1 MNAPYQIR
9 LTGRASR
16 LLQLLM
22 DFGHLTPEGFDGVL
36 LSLSERFGAP
46 TGPTLVDL
54 PQVRSAVAQVIVDQ
68 PAADGNALSE
78 DWGPLFH

>member
-1 MNAPYQIR
+1 MTAPYQIR

-22 DFGHLTPEGFDGVL
+22 DFGHLTPEGMDSVL
-36 LSLSERFGAP
+36 VALSDRYGTP
-46 TGPTLVDL
+46 TGAALVDL
-54 PQVRSAVAQVIVDQ
+54 PHVRSAVAAVLVDV
-68 PAADGNALSE
+68 PTVDEVALAE